1 MFGRR
6 TSQSLAVLYS
16 LLPAWVTLQLSRF
29 LRTERAKVRL
39 NIVELERNLATIARG
54 NEYDYSFGEWLDFP
68 GESNVPRS

>member
-1 MFGRR
+1 
-6 TSQSLAVLYS
+6 
-16 LLPAWVTLQLSRF
+16 VTLQLSRF

-39 NIVELERNLATIARG
+39 NIVELERNLAIIARG